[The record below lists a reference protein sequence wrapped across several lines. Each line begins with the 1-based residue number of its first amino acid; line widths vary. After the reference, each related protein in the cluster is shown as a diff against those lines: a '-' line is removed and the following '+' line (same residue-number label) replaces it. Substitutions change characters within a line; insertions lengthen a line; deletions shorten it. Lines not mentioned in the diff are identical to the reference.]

1 MGQSPPL
8 LSRPAGAARG
18 ALPAAGL
25 PAPSTAEQG
34 EPRQGGREEGR
45 EGCGEEGAAAA
56 QWQRGGQRDR
66 QARVCVGRACRLYAC
81 ASQGPSR
88 AEQPA
93 CRDGRAGRAGPGRR
107 RGGARGRGRDTTGL
121 SPRGRAE
128 SCQGRGEP
136 PPPRKDHSLS
146 RCYRNDIS
154 GTGLNEATP
163 RCEAAPIAARGRAP
177 WGRCPRAGECRRK
190 ASVQP
195 WKAVRCLFAVIVF
208 VTPLVKRSLA
218 KRRLREPQNPP
229 QIAGETL
236 LRVCTCKAG
245 RLCVRA
251 LVFVWGLDHI
261 KLSRA
266 SC

>member
-66 QARVCVGRACRLYAC
+66 QALVCVGRACGLCAC

-93 CRDGRAGRAGPGRR
+93 CGDGRPGRAGPGRR

-121 SPRGRAE
+121 RPRGRAE

-146 RCYRNDIS
+146 RCCRNDIS
-154 GTGLNEATP
+154 GTGLDEATP
-163 RCEAAPIAARGRAP
+163 RCQAARVAGTSGSPGASPLGTLPTGGRAP
-177 WGRCPRAGECRRK
+177 EKSLCTAVEGGEVPLPSHCLCDTF
-190 ASVQP
+190 S
-195 WKAVRCLFAVIVF
+195 KAV
-208 VTPLVKRSLA
+208 P
-218 KRRLREPQNPP
+218 
-229 QIAGETL
+229 G
-236 LRVCTCKAG
+236 
-245 RLCVRA
+245 
-251 LVFVWGLDHI
+251 
-261 KLSRA
+261 
-266 SC
+266 